1 MEKET
6 YDCEE
11 YQSCKE
17 NEPFPAERYHVNET
31 QPANTEHF
39 DVPETAKPS
48 ADPKKSESST
58 MSIDEAK
65 DLVNGTSS
73 TVSASASSSAAA
85 ASAASGTASVGASIG
100 VTGVVSGVAAIFV
113 AVTTGVVPVEG
124 MTDETV
130 SSSEIVYVS
139 SSESSSEESSSE
151 SSSEES
157 SSESSSEESSS
168 ESSSEE
174 TSSSESIP
182 DPIDVGTL
190 AFQYYKV
197 DYYPNEDGSGILSDI
212 VFHFDGAIADG
223 ISATLSD
230 AVTGTSVA
238 IEKGQAFFTNVERG
252 EREFALSFQKDGAEV
267 ETRSILVEDQYLYD
281 PSLGADFAYRST
293 FNADGTSNLYAYLTP
308 GIQGEF
314 ETSIRLFDETFTSLD
329 SYVSLSEGPLARVM
343 NVQESSYVATLDSY
357 FVTDGNYYSF
367 YSQEGIPVETD
378 AFTFNASVQDKTLT
392 LSILQETVGDVS
404 VTVTHDDG
412 SSETFSFP
420 SSDLIGGTKTLELSS
435 LSQHP
440 TIEVTADVIF
450 HNGDPEGKITTYE
463 GTLYK
468 RSTKS
473 LTVDASITSFV
484 SLDRCE
490 IFNTTYNASYDN
502 QQNAPVFLYLSGFLN
517 PGDTYSIEVLDVDGA
532 LVASSDALGSFED
545 PVRFTNLDAEAT
557 YTFRIL
563 LNGSEVNQFSKT
575 LVIPTYENLPS
586 YYCSNPN
593 PGDAYVT
600 YNEDGTSNVYL
611 QMSVQDTTYDMYY
624 KVTLYDCSV
633 SDDSIFY
640 EFIGNDSIASFENI
654 PRGIYSIK
662 YAAMLRDGD
671 TAYSVFDR
679 GWPSGTLELG
689 LDDAGRYP
697 NSSPASAYFDSGSG
711 ILYLDVKGPRVV
723 GDVTLTITPDAGEP
737 FEVIVPEASF
747 TTGGYA
753 SCEVDLSSY
762 GLASFGLVIDGEA
775 VFQYGQ
781 GDEIKAATTV
791 RGKESCPFHY
801 ETSV

>member
-48 ADPKKSESST
+48 ADPKKSESSK

-65 DLVNGTSS
+65 DLMNGTSS
-73 TVSASASSSAAA
+73 TASASASSSAAA

-139 SSESSSEESSSE
+139 SSESSSEESSSD
-151 SSSEES
+151 SSFEES
-157 SSESSSEESSS
+157 SSESSSEES
-168 ESSSEE
+168 
-174 TSSSESIP
+174 SSSESIP

-190 AFQYYKV
+190 AFRYYKV
-197 DYYPNEDGSGILSDI
+197 DYYPTEDGSGILSDI

-230 AVTGTSVA
+230 AVTGTSVG

-252 EREFALSFQKDGAEV
+252 EREFTLSFQKDGAEV

-281 PSLGADFAYRST
+281 PSLGARFAYRST

-308 GIQGEF
+308 GIEGEF
-314 ETSIRLFDETFTSLD
+314 ETSIRLFDETFASLD
-329 SYVSLSEGPLARVM
+329 SYPCLTEGPLARVM
-343 NVQESSYVATLDSY
+343 NVQESSYVAALDSY
-357 FVTDGNYYSF
+357 FVKDGNYYSF

-378 AFTFNASVQDKTLT
+378 AFTFNANVQDKTLT
-392 LSILQETVGDVS
+392 LSMFQETVGDVS

-412 SSETFSFP
+412 SSETLSFP
-420 SSDLIGGTKTLELSS
+420 SSDLIGGTKTLELSA

-440 TIEVTADVIF
+440 TIEVIADVIF
-450 HNGDPEGKITTYE
+450 HNGDPEGKITTYD
-463 GTLYK
+463 GTLSK
-468 RSTKS
+468 HSTKS

-484 SLDRCE
+484 ALDRCE
-490 IFNTTYNASYDN
+490 IFNTTYNASYEN
-502 QQNAPVFLYLSGFLN
+502 QVNAPVYLYLNGFLN
-517 PGDTYSIEVLDVDGA
+517 PGDTYSIEVIDVDGTV
-532 LVASSDALGSFED
+532 VASSDLLSGFEN
-545 PVRFTNLDAEAT
+545 PVRFMNLYAEAT
-557 YTFRIL
+557 YTFRVL
-563 LNGSEVNQFSKT
+563 LNDVEVNQFTKE
-575 LVIPTYENLPS
+575 LIVPAYENLPD
-586 YYCSNPN
+586 YYCSNTN

-611 QMSVQDTTYDMYY
+611 QMSVQATTYDMYY

-662 YAAMLRDGD
+662 YASMLRDGD

-711 ILYLDVKGPRVV
+711 VLYLDVKGTRVV
-723 GDVTLTITPDAGEP
+723 GDVTLTITPESGEP
-737 FEVIVPEASF
+737 LEVIVPEASF
-747 TTGGYA
+747 STGGFA

-762 GLASFGLVIDGEA
+762 GLETFGLVIDGEA